1 MAFTATDV
9 KNLREM
15 TGVGMMDCKKAL
27 TEADGDMDAA
37 VQWLREKGLAAAQ
50 KKAGRI
56 AAEGI
61 VAAVVKNGVGAVLE
75 VNAETDFVAKN
86 EIFVKFVDDVVA
98 VIADKNPAD
107 VDALLALPY
116 PDSDLTVEQM
126 LQEKVLVIGENLKI
140 RRFARYD
147 TGVSI
152 PYVHMGGR
160 IGVIVN
166 MDVSDNL
173 KDKPE
178 ITELGKDLAMQI
190 AAMRPMYLNSSD
202 VESGELEKEREIQLA
217 KAIEENKAKNLP
229 EDKAIQIAENI
240 VKGRIN
246 KFYEEICLM
255 NQPYV
260 KENKITVTT
269 HVKNVAKTLGGEI
282 TIKAF
287 TRFEK
292 GEGIEKKEDDFAA
305 EIASLTGNK

>member
-9 KNLREM
+9 KTLREM

-27 TEADGDMDAA
+27 TESDGDMDAA

-61 VAAVVKNGVGAVLE
+61 VAAVVRNGIGAVLE

-86 EIFVKFVDDVVA
+86 DIFVKFVDDVVA
-98 VIADKNPAD
+98 IIADKNPAD

-116 PDSDLTVEQM
+116 PDSNLTVEQM

-147 TGVSI
+147 AGVSI

-166 MDVSDNL
+166 MDVSDSL
-173 KDKPE
+173 KDKAE

-190 AAMRPMYLNSSD
+190 AAMRPLYLNSSD
-202 VESGELEKEREIQLA
+202 VEAGELEKEHEIQLT
-217 KAIEENKAKNLP
+217 KAIEENRAKNLP

-260 KENKITVTT
+260 KENKINVAT
-269 HVKNVAKTLGGEI
+269 HVKNVAKALGGEI
-282 TIKAF
+282 TVNAF